1 MKNRLI
7 KTIFIAFAITT
18 LMASC
23 GSALK
28 NLKQEPLNQDVS
40 NMPEKQSKLD
50 KDQLKDWPHMG
61 MISDTVPGI
70 STQKAYDEI
79 IKNNKGKTVIVGV
92 LDSGVDIHHEDL
104 ADVLWKN
111 KKEIPGNGIDDDGN
125 GYVDDVYGWN
135 FLGDAVHENLEFTR
149 ILKKLK
155 PKYEGKKSDQISA
168 ADKEEYELYLSA
180 KKEHAK
186 KTKEA
191 KSVVNQIETNKGQ
204 FEQTRSALLASI
216 ELLKKETDLDE
227 ITISDI
233 ENLKIDDSELQQ
245 AQSMVGMMM
254 AQTEAETTTDVIKGF
269 EEAEEQM
276 KNAKEYYE
284 DQLKYYLNLE
294 YDGRE
299 IVGDDL
305 NDITDTNYGNNDVT
319 GPTEDKDDIL
329 HGTHVAGIIAAA
341 RNNNI
346 GMDGVASNVQIMS
359 LRAVPDGDEYDK
371 DIALGIRYAV
381 DNGAKVINM
390 SFGKYFS
397 TNPEWVIDA
406 MKYAAKHDVL
416 LVKAAGNDSKDLDE
430 NRVYPNDQWPGQEE
444 EISDNVIV
452 VGALNP
458 TYGEKLVAPFSNYG
472 KNSVDVFAPGSQI
485 WATTPLDK
493 YKFLAGTSMAAPQ
506 VAGIAAL
513 IRSYFP
519 KLTAAQVKMV
529 IMDSGITTDQEVIV
543 GEKQDIRKP
552 FSEISKSGKMANL
565 YNALIMA
572 SKM

>member
-7 KTIFIAFAITT
+7 KTIFIAFAIST

-28 NLKQEPLNQDVS
+28 NLKHEPLNQDVS
-40 NMPEKQSKLD
+40 NLSEKQSKLD

-70 STQKAYDEI
+70 SSKKAYDEI
-79 IKNNKGKTVIVGV
+79 IKNNKGETVIVGV
-92 LDSGVDIHHEDL
+92 LDSGVDVHHEDL
-104 ADVLWKN
+104 VDVIWKN
-111 KKEIPGNGIDDDGN
+111 EKEIPGNGIDDDGN

-135 FLGDAVHENLEFTR
+135 FLGDGVHDNLEFTR

-155 PKYEGKKSDQISA
+155 PKYEGKSEEDISPADQ
-168 ADKEEYELYLSA
+168 EEYELYLRA
-180 KKEHAK
+180 EKEHAK

-191 KSVVNQIETNKGQ
+191 KGIISQIEFSQGQ
-204 FEQTRSALLASI
+204 FEQNKSAVFESI
-216 ELLKKETDLDE
+216 ELIEKEIDLE
-227 ITISDI
+227 EVTLSDI
-233 ENLKIDDSELQQ
+233 ENLETDDKQLKQ
-245 AQSMVGMMM
+245 AQMRVGMMM
-254 AQTEAETTTDVIKGF
+254 AQFEAETTADIIEGF
-269 EEAEEQM
+269 NEAEAQM
-276 KNAKEYYE
+276 KKGKAYYK
-284 DQLKYYLNLE
+284 DQLKYYLNLDF
-294 YDGRE
+294 DGRE
-299 IVGDDL
+299 IIGDDV
-305 NDITDTNYGNNDVT
+305 NDITDTDYGNNDVT

-329 HGTHVAGIIAAA
+329 HGTHVGGIIAAT
-341 RNNNI
+341 RNNDL
-346 GMDGVASNVQIMS
+346 GMDGVAANVKLMS

-381 DNGAKVINM
+381 DNGAKIINM

-430 NRVYPNDQWPGQEE
+430 NRVYPNDQWPGQAE
-444 EISDNVIV
+444 EITDNVIV

-458 TYGEKLVAPFSNYG
+458 TYGEKMVAPFSNYG
-472 KNSVDVFAPGSQI
+472 KTSVDVFAPGAQI
-485 WATTPLDK
+485 WATTPLNE
-493 YKFLAGTSMAAPQ
+493 YEFLNGTSMAAPQ

-519 KLTAAQVKMV
+519 KLTAVQVKEA
-529 IMDSGITTDQEVIV
+529 IMYSGITTDQEVIV
-543 GEKQDIRKP
+543 GEKQDIKKP
-552 FSEISKSGKMANL
+552 FSELSKSGKMANL